1 MLLEL
6 AVQYANVAINQRE
19 ELLGFLYFYFVTLYG
34 TMVTHDL
41 LEREHKI
48 NLGLRLTENLIVIS
62 AKPGEKGRRPQD
74 GLAFDEDTIKKAR
87 K

>member
-34 TMVTHDL
+34 TMVVTHDL

-48 NLGLRLTENLIVIS
+48 NLGLRLTETSL
-62 AKPGEKGRRPQD
+62 
-74 GLAFDEDTIKKAR
+74 
-87 K
+87 